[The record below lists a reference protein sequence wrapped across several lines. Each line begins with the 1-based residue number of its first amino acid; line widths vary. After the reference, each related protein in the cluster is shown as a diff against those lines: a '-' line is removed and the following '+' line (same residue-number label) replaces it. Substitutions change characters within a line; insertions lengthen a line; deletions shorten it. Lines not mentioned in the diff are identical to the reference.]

1 MAVHIDVCFSPS
13 AIPVISANIEPPV
26 DIVRLYSST
35 RLAPQYYSQYS
46 VGQSRSEYDEAMR
59 RSSYIERHRDFD
71 DPEPSRSEG
80 NKLDIYR
87 GYCGDFL

>member
-46 VGQSRSEYDEAMR
+46 VGQSRSEYDEAM
-59 RSSYIERHRDFD
+59 EVDELEEEAD
-71 DPEPSRSEG
+71 DAPVRVYATVVVG
-80 NKLDIYR
+80 QN
-87 GYCGDFL
+87 